1 MFVESH
7 DAELRELDSIW
18 AKGALLI
25 CVWGTHLRFRKFRK
39 IGLIH

>member
-25 CVWGTHLRFRKFRK
+25 CVWEHTRGTG
-39 IGLIH
+39 GLGRLV